1 VRRSYRGLQFARKLK
16 NFGKL
21 LCLKASMQKDLG
33 FLQKIIRLYTFHTPL
48 KKGRHRLAVFA
59 KNLDGNLPKELLTST
74 KDGRKF
80 IIDPAPHPYEKVYF
94 LGEYE
99 PEVTEII
106 SKIVKKGDV
115 CLDIGANIG
124 WYTTLLQKL
133 VGESGQVYAFE
144 PVPKT
149 FSLLNRNV
157 ELNSG
162 CGNIFVNNIALGET
176 EKEVEIYLFDKLPDG
191 HASLVPGDNNEFQ
204 TFNVRMVTLNSFIEE
219 NNIGEIDFI
228 KADIEGAELTMLK
241 GAGKVF
247 EQSRPPMLE
256 IEMALETSR
265 GFDYL
270 PNDLIEFI
278 SNQRDYDFYRII
290 EEKNQ
295 LKKIKGF
302 NKDDI
307 GANVLCVPRGFYR
320 ERLNNLNIA
329 D

>member
-1 VRRSYRGLQFARKLK
+1 
-16 NFGKL
+16 
-21 LCLKASMQKDLG
+21 
-33 FLQKIIRLYTFHTPL
+33 
-48 KKGRHRLAVFA
+48 
-59 KNLDGNLPKELLTST
+59 
-74 KDGRKF
+74 
-80 IIDPAPHPYEKVYF
+80 
-94 LGEYE
+94 
-99 PEVTEII
+99 
-106 SKIVKKGDV
+106 
-115 CLDIGANIG
+115 LDIGANIG

-307 GANVLCVPRGFYR
+307 GANVL
-320 ERLNNLNIA
+320 
-329 D
+329 

>member
-1 VRRSYRGLQFARKLK
+1 
-16 NFGKL
+16 
-21 LCLKASMQKDLG
+21 MQKDLG
-33 FLQKIIRLYTFHTPL
+33 FLQKLIRLYTFHTPL
-48 KKGRHRLAVFA
+48 KKGRHRLAVLA
-59 KNLDGNLPKELLTST
+59 KNLYGNLPEELLTIT

-80 IIDPAPHPYEKVYF
+80 IVDPAPHPYEKVYF

-133 VGESGQVYAFE
+133 VGETGQVYAFE

-149 FSLLNRNV
+149 FSLLSRNV
-157 ELNSG
+157 ELNSES
-162 CGNIFVNNIALGET
+162 GNVCVNNIALGET
-176 EKEVEIYLFDKLPDG
+176 EKEVEIYLFDNLPDG
-191 HASLVPGDNNEFQ
+191 HASLGKGDKNEFQ
-204 TFNVRMVTLNSFIEE
+204 TFNARMDTLDSFIEK
-219 NNIGEIDFI
+219 NKIGEINFI

-256 IEMALETSR
+256 IEMALGATIV
-265 GFDYL
+265 FDYL

-278 SNQRDYDFYRII
+278 NNRRNYDFYRII
-290 EEKNQ
+290 EEKNL
-295 LKKIKGF
+295 LKKIKGLD
-302 NKDDI
+302 KDDI
-307 GANVLCVPRGFYR
+307 GANVLCIPRGFYR
-320 ERLNNLNIA
+320 ERLNNLNIV